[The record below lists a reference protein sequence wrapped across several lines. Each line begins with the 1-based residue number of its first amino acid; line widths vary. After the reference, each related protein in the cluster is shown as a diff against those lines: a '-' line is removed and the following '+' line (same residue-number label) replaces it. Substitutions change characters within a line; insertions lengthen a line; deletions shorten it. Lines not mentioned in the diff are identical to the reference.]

1 MSRSRTAALFLF
13 GLVTVSAF
21 AVPKW
26 HNQPDQTVDTP
37 VGKFTLTKLRTIHM
51 WSLLTIE
58 GELVNETSKTWD
70 DVFLAMEISDKSGKL
85 MAKSPPLPSVLRA
98 DPNASSQLHARN
110 IPPGAHF
117 KIKVENL
124 DIKADGD
131 TLTLAF
137 KYAFGEFPVTY
148 KFALSKPAASDN
160 LLFTDEN
167 IALVFLPN
175 KTALNFVLQN
185 KGDNPIKID
194 WNTVSFVSPAGI
206 AQGVIHNGIKLMDKT
221 APKAPSMIPPR
232 AKVDDAIIPVENVEY
247 VENNWVTHPLL
258 PSGPEGLQSA
268 GQEFSI
274 FMPLDVGG
282 ATKNYNF
289 VFKIVSA
296 E

>member
-1 MSRSRTAALFLF
+1 MSRSRTAALFLWIF
-13 GLVTVSAF
+13 ITVSAV
-21 AVPKW
+21 AMPKW
-26 HNQPDQTVDTP
+26 RNQPDQTIDTP
-37 VGKFTLTKLRTIHM
+37 VGKFTLTKVRTIHM
-51 WSLLTIE
+51 WSMLSIE

-70 DVFLAMEISDKSGKL
+70 DVFLAMEITDKTGKL
-85 MAKSPPLPSVLRA
+85 MAKNPPLASVLRA

-110 IPPGAHF
+110 MAPGAHF
-117 KIKVENL
+117 KIKVQNL
-124 DIKADGD
+124 EIKADGE
-131 TLTLAF
+131 TLSLAF

-148 KFALSKPAASDN
+148 KFALSKPAASDD

-167 IALVFLPN
+167 VTLVFLPN
-175 KTALNFVLQN
+175 KTALSFVLQN
-185 KGDNPIKID
+185 KGDAPIKID

-206 AQGVIHNGIKLMDKT
+206 AQGVIHNGIKLVDRS

-247 VENNWVTHPLL
+247 LENDWITHPLL
-258 PSGPEGLQSA
+258 PAGPLGLQSA

-274 FMPLDVGG
+274 FMPLDIGG
-282 ATKNYNF
+282 TTKNYNF

>member
-1 MSRSRTAALFLF
+1 MLRSRTAAFFLCGF
-13 GLVTVSAF
+13 ITVSAF
-21 AVPKW
+21 SMPKW
-26 HNQPDQTVDTP
+26 RNQPDQTIDTP

-51 WSLLTIE
+51 WSMLSIE

-70 DVFLAMEISDKSGKL
+70 DLYLAMEITDKTGRL
-85 MAKSPPLPSVLRA
+85 AAKNPPNPIVLRA
-98 DPNASSQLHARN
+98 DPNASSQLHAHN

-124 DIKADGD
+124 EIKADGES
-131 TLTLAF
+131 LSLAF

-148 KFALSKPAASDN
+148 KLAFSKPVASDN
-160 LLFTDEN
+160 LLFTDDN
-167 IALVFLPN
+167 IALVFVPN

-232 AKVDDAIIPVENVEY
+232 AKVEDALIPVENVEY

-258 PSGPEGLQSA
+258 PAGPEGLQAA

-274 FMPLDVGG
+274 FMPLDLGG
-282 ATKNYNF
+282 TTKNYNF
-289 VFKIVSA
+289 VFKIVA
-296 E
+296 VE